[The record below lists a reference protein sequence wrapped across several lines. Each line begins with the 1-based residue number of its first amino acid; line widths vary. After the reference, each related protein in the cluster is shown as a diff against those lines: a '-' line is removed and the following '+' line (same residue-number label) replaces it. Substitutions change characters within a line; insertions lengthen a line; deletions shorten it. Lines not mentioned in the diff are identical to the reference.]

1 MAAPPPGGRRQRGLL
16 AGVSS
21 VGQQRRGG
29 ADGGGG
35 GAAAPRGGG
44 GSGGGGGGGGGS
56 GADGLGALEGFDLPA
71 DWGGQLEALPG
82 DRELDAVLFGESGLG
97 ESDWGELP
105 GGLLAGALAAE
116 EEELLRTLGGGDAFG
131 SSGRPGSGGTPGS
144 SGSPEG
150 SFDDLVQ
157 DRKVVVAA
165 ALASG
170 ARQHG
175 DAPGTLRR
183 AAFSMNDLNAMDPS
197 SLPGLPAGG
206 SGGGPPAGRGRGRGP
221 PMQPVM
227 EGQAPGP
234 EYHYHPRLPMGGYP
248 GGGGY
253 PQPGGHGGAYGYGYG
268 AHPPPS
274 GAHAGGE
281 GHKGESS
288 GGLGYPPP
296 HPGGPGGR
304 GAGGGAPARGGVKK
318 GGMRRTASVGDLALA
333 GRAPPPAAAAGGGAK
348 AGAPGAGPGGEKEP
362 LRAPSGALRIGKL
375 TIEERRQRILR
386 YRQKRHERNFKKR
399 IKYACRKTL
408 ADSRPRIR
416 GRFATNEEWD
426 ALKKKKAEEDA
437 KAKAGSKK

>member
-248 GGGGY
+248 GGGATRS
-253 PQPGGHGGAYGYGYG
+253 PAATGAPTATGTGRT
-268 AHPPPS
+268 PPPRAPTR
-274 GAHAGGE
+274 GARGTRASPRAGWGTRRRT
-281 GHKGESS
+281 
-288 GGLGYPPP
+288 
-296 HPGGPGGR
+296 PGGR
-304 GAGGGAPARGGVKK
+304 GAGA
-318 GGMRRTASVGDLALA
+318 
-333 GRAPPPAAAAGGGAK
+333 PAAAPRRGGA
-348 AGAPGAGPGGEKEP
+348 
-362 LRAPSGALRIGKL
+362 
-375 TIEERRQRILR
+375 
-386 YRQKRHERNFKKR
+386 
-399 IKYACRKTL
+399 
-408 ADSRPRIR
+408 
-416 GRFATNEEWD
+416 
-426 ALKKKKAEEDA
+426 
-437 KAKAGSKK
+437 